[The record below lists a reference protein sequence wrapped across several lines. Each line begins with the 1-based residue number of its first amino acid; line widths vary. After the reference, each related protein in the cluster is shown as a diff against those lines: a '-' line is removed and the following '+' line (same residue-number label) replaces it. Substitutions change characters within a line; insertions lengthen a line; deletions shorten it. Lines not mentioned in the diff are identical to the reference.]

1 MQHDEAE
8 YLGLMEDHFESRSI
22 RFRYVRP
29 FVPGAGVPPATG
41 GYDGLVILGAGPYG
55 VVSGH
60 ILPVVA
66 PETRLAKAFLAAG
79 LPVIGIG
86 LGAIIL
92 ALAAGGGA
100 EEAPLRFDV
109 RQAVRADEAAS
120 WLPEAFPLALYL
132 RDRPVLPAAAKV
144 LARGEDG
151 EPLVFS
157 LANNA
162 FGFLGHPGIKSGM
175 AEDLIMEFDETP
187 PDTAQTL
194 ELLRL
199 AQPEI
204 AEALSTIMVG
214 LVDRTGLMAPVL

>member
-8 YLGLMEDHFESRSI
+8 YLGLIEDQLESRSI

-29 FVPGAGVPPATG
+29 FVPGASVPPG
-41 GYDGLVILGAGPYG
+41 IGEYDGLVLLGAGPYG

-60 ILPVVA
+60 ILPVLA

-92 ALAAGGGA
+92 VLAAGGGA
-100 EEAPLRFDV
+100 QEAPLRFEV
-109 RQAVRADEAAS
+109 HRALRDEETAS
-120 WLPEAFPLALYL
+120 WLPPSFPLALYL
-132 RDRPVLPAAAKV
+132 RDRPMLPPFAKV
-144 LARGEDG
+144 LARSEDG

-157 LANNA
+157 VAPNA
-162 FGFLGHPGIKSGM
+162 FAFLGHPGVKSGM

-187 PDTAQTL
+187 PATSQTL
-194 ELLRL
+194 EALRT

-204 AEALSTIMVG
+204 GEALSIIMVG
-214 LVDRTGLMAPVL
+214 LVDRTGLMAPI